1 MMKVAFFSVTLSFS
15 APGQMICCQFT
26 STDPEAQVPAVT
38 GLTFN
43 QPRHN
48 IIAISHI
55 QFFIVFSP
63 YCSARRMTR

>member
-1 MMKVAFFSVTLSFS
+1 MMKVAFLPHTRSFS
-15 APGQMICCQFT
+15 APGQIICSHST
-26 STDPEAQVPAVT
+26 SKDAEAQVPAVT
-38 GLTFN
+38 GLASN

-48 IIAISHI
+48 IITTSHI